1 MPEKVKAVTS
11 PANQHIK
18 DIKALFLRK
27 YRKQTGLFLAE
38 GLRTLIEAAELGAEL
53 KQLVYLADL
62 RDKPEVARL
71 RAICASQNGLILE
84 VSEAVLEKISRKD
97 NPQAVIGVLKQ
108 NRRTLKDVPA
118 SAQGCWV
125 VLENIHDPGNLGT
138 IIRTVDSAGA
148 QGVIL
153 VGNTCDPYSVE
164 AVRAT
169 MGSLFTVPI
178 VTTSEGEFLEWCK
191 GFKGQII
198 GTTLQDSVDFRSVA
212 YDKNLLIMM
221 GNEQSGLPEN
231 FRAACHTLIRLP
243 MDGRADSLNLAVATG
258 ITLYAALHPW
268 QA

>member
-1 MPEKVKAVTS
+1 MSERVKEVTS
-11 PANQHIK
+11 PANPHIK

-38 GLRTLIEAAELGAEL
+38 GLRTLIEAAELGA
-53 KQLVYLADL
+53 KFQQLVYLADL
-62 RDKPEVARL
+62 RDKPEIARL
-71 RAICASQNGLILE
+71 RKVCAEQNGHILE
-84 VSEAVLEKISRKD
+84 VNEQVLEKISRKD

-108 NRRTLKDVPA
+108 NLRSLKDVPTSNA
-118 SAQGCWV
+118 GCWV
-125 VLENIHDPGNLGT
+125 ALENIHDPGNLGT
-138 IIRTVDSAGA
+138 IIRTVDSVGA
-148 QGVIL
+148 KGVIL

-178 VTTSEGEFLEWCK
+178 VAAREDDFLTWCK
-191 GFKGQII
+191 TFQGQII
-198 GTTLQDSVDFRSVA
+198 GTTLQDSVDFRSVS
-212 YDKNLLIMM
+212 YGNDLLIVM
-221 GNEQSGLPEN
+221 GNEQSGLPDAYRN
-231 FRAACHTLIRLP
+231 ACNTLIRLP